1 MQPTAASGVRCGE
14 DGDQSTDEYSP
25 STKRLREVLLGE
37 TSAKRPSISGEC
49 VFDPH
54 SSEELQDVQS
64 TSTDEERLSPIEGRE
79 AKYSSGKL
87 AHYQSWMDTSW
98 RASEGQK
105 PDAAAA
111 ASQDAGLQAG
121 AAREIFG
128 GEADDDP
135 DEGEGEWEGEWGG
148 AWEGCDD
155 VYAGSLG
162 FAEER
167 VGVERSEEEEEAA
180 EEVGE
185 DGQVRVAGVATAA
198 AAGLLRA
205 TARAARLAVALPSV
219 SRAALETLDEEPRL
233 HMTRL
238 LQLHKLTQAAGSAAE
253 SKVPSLAA
261 THPPLLKPSL
271 WLVAALWVREER
283 RERPRRLDARGR
295 LRRQANVRLAY
306 PGSGF
311 TREELHKLLSCLPA
325 FEEGGEGEGEGEGGG
340 EGGAGG
346 DSEGDGGFRS
356 GGDGDGGH
364 SEQEVSSEMTRL
376 LAREHARASR
386 MRNARRES

>member
-1 MQPTAASGVRCGE
+1 MGRDSTGAVFSTPYNSAHYKVGSLCGASPKGRLRDASQTAFFAPIFSMQPTAASGVRRGE
-14 DGDQSTDEYSP
+14 DGNQSTDAYSP
-25 STKRLREVLLGE
+25 STKRLREHLLVGE
-37 TSAKRPSISGEC
+37 TSAKRPSPSGEC
-49 VFDPH
+49 VFLPS

-64 TSTDEERLSPIEGRE
+64 TSTDEERLSPIEGRD
-79 AKYSSGKL
+79 AKYSPGKL

-98 RASEGQK
+98 RASGGQT
-105 PDAAAA
+105 PDAAAV
-111 ASQDAGLQAG
+111 SQDAGLQAA
-121 AAREIFG
+121 AAREEDL
-128 GEADDDP
+128 GEEDDDL

-155 VYAGSLG
+155 AYAGSLG

-167 VGVERSEEEEEAA
+167 VGVERSEEEEEEA

-185 DGQVRVAGVATAA
+185 DGQVRVAGVAAAA

-261 THPPLLKPSL
+261 TRPPTAPEAQPL
-271 WLVAALWVREER
+271 
-283 RERPRRLDARGR
+283 ARGCP
-295 LRRQANVRLAY
+295 LA
-306 PGSGF
+306 GSEKRGPSSLGCP
-311 TREELHKLLSCLPA
+311 RAAAAVLWCLPK
-325 FEEGGEGEGEGEGGG
+325 
-340 EGGAGG
+340 
-346 DSEGDGGFRS
+346 
-356 GGDGDGGH
+356 
-364 SEQEVSSEMTRL
+364 V
-376 LAREHARASR
+376 AS
-386 MRNARRES
+386 

>member
-79 AKYSSGKL
+79 AKCSPGKL

-128 GEADDDP
+128 GEEDDDP

-162 FAEER
+162 VTGER
-167 VGVERSEEEEEAA
+167 GGVESSEEEEA
-180 EEVGE
+180 EEVDE
-185 DGQVRVAGVATAA
+185 VGQVKVAGVASAA

-205 TARAARLAVALPSV
+205 TARAARMAVALPSV
-219 SRAALETLDEEPRL
+219 SRAALDTLDEGPRL
-233 HMTRL
+233 HITRL
-238 LQLHKLTQAAGSAAE
+238 LQLHKLTQAA
-253 SKVPSLAA
+253 
-261 THPPLLKPSL
+261 
-271 WLVAALWVREER
+271 
-283 RERPRRLDARGR
+283 
-295 LRRQANVRLAY
+295 
-306 PGSGF
+306 GSGF
-311 TREELHKLLSCLPA
+311 TREELHKLLSCLPS
-325 FEEGGEGEGEGEGGG
+325 FEEGGDGGG
-340 EGGAGG
+340 EG
-346 DSEGDGGFRS
+346 
-356 GGDGDGGH
+356 GGDGDGGDGGGGDGGD
-364 SEQEVSSEMTRL
+364 SEQEVDSEMTLL